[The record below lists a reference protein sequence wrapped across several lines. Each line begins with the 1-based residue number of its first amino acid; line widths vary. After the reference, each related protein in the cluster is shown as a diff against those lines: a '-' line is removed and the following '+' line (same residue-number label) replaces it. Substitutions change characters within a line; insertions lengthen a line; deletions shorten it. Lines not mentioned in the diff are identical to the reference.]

1 MCSISENIVLCTC
14 KVENAQDLKHFWVLY
29 RIHDGEKLM
38 LVGEPIGFDDHLQE
52 KDPHNPVILCNKL
65 NEGNLFDAP
74 INFVEKDRLH
84 ISFLFKGNTENVNY
98 GFEFKNGK
106 WRVIDFE
113 YFDWAYEHQEI
124 REGKIKN
131 AIKRIKQ

>member
-1 MCSISENIVLCTC
+1 MCSVSENIVLCTC
-14 KVENAQDLKHFWVLY
+14 KVENAQELKHFWVLY
-29 RIHDGEKLM
+29 RMHNGEKQM
-38 LVGEPIGFDDHLQE
+38 MIGQPIGFDEHLQD

-74 INFVEKDRLH
+74 MIVEEGDRLL
-84 ISFLFKGNTENVNY
+84 ISFLFKGNTEHINY
-98 GFEFKNGK
+98 GFEYKKEK

-113 YFDWAYEHQEI
+113 YFDWAYEHEEI
-124 REGKIKN
+124 QEGKIKN